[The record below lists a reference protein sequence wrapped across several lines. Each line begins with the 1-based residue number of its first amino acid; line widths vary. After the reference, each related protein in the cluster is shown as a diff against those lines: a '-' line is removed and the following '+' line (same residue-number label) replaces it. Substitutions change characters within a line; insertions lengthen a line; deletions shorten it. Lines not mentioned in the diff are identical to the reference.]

1 MHSIFTFEQRFSNPK
16 RFFGLGERKD
26 SFFLQDSTVYALY
39 NNDNNLQ
46 DSFETYGD

>member
-26 SFFLQDSTVYALY
+26 NFFLQDSTVYALY